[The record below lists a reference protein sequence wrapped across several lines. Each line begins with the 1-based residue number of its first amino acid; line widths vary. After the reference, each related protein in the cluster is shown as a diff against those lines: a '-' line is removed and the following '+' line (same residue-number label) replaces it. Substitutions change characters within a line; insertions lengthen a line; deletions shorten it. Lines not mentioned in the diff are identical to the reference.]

1 MATDLLSGFPMYR
14 QEGWAEPSYSTPFL
28 TYTLAFAVC
37 MFALEYYLDI
47 RQWLKFG
54 SARSIPSELK
64 HPLISEETFK
74 RSLAYGRDKLSFGLI
89 ESVVMFAESVL
100 LILLGY
106 LPYAWDMSSSLCSKL
121 SLISESSGSMYRE
134 IMVTSIFVLL
144 LTIHDTLVGLPF
156 SLYRTFVIEEKHG
169 FNKSTLALFFKDKA
183 IALALT
189 FVIGTP
195 VLALVIYI
203 IRWGGEYFYFYV
215 WVFLCAVSV
224 LLMTVYPTLI
234 APLFN
239 KFTKLEEGEIYKAVE
254 ALAKRVNFPLTQIF
268 LVDGSKRS
276 AHSNAYFY
284 GFFKNKRIVLF
295 DTLIKQVTQN
305 ELLAILGH
313 EIGHWALWHTAQGFV
328 ITQLYIFALF
338 LTFSYVQNTPSLFS
352 AFGFTYSSPMPVFIG
367 LVLFSQTFWSPVDKL
382 LTFLMN
388 INSRTNEFAADRYAA
403 KLGMGADLCEGLVKI
418 SAEVRMQIF
427 ASMSFH
433 AYLRIWGTWFPTRST
448 RCTTSATPH

>member
-1 MATDLLSGFPMYR
+1 
-14 QEGWAEPSYSTPFL
+14 
-28 TYTLAFAVC
+28 
-37 MFALEYYLDI
+37 
-47 RQWLKFG
+47 
-54 SARSIPSELK
+54 
-64 HPLISEETFK
+64 
-74 RSLAYGRDKLSFGLI
+74 
-89 ESVVMFAESVL
+89 
-100 LILLGY
+100 
-106 LPYAWDMSSSLCSKL
+106 
-121 SLISESSGSMYRE
+121 
-134 IMVTSIFVLL
+134 
-144 LTIHDTLVGLPF
+144 
-156 SLYRTFVIEEKHG
+156 
-169 FNKSTLALFFKDKA
+169 
-183 IALALT
+183 
-189 FVIGTP
+189 
-195 VLALVIYI
+195 
-203 IRWGGEYFYFYV
+203 
-215 WVFLCAVSV
+215 
-224 LLMTVYPTLI
+224 MTVYPTLI

-239 KFTKLEEGEIYKAVE
+239 KFTKLEEGEIYQAVE

-352 AFGFTYSSPMPVFIG
+352 AFGFTYDLPMPVFIG
-367 LVLFSQTFWSPVDKL
+367 LMLFSQTFWSPVDKL

-418 SAEVRMQIF
+418 SAEVNRGTPCLIMLTPLIESWQYGPRYALLDVSLQPPSARRTPASHSQILQHRQEKRLIL
-427 ASMSFH
+427 SG
-433 AYLRIWGTWFPTRST
+433 IK
-448 RCTTSATPH
+448 